1 LEECK
6 GALGPSSALTWMGDT
21 DLRTLEKSWIYTSGA
36 VLSLCGA
43 MLQKQ
48 FNKKSN
54 QQRKDVASIRSN

>member
-1 LEECK
+1 MEGCK
-6 GALGPSSALTWMGDT
+6 GALGPSSALTWVGDT
-21 DLRTLEKSWIYTSGA
+21 DLGTLEKSWTYTFGA
-36 VLSLCGA
+36 MLSLCGA